1 MYYHE
6 HFDPVDP
13 SQLRLIQRKPLTK
26 TCQIDKA
33 HQPEHVLS
41 QELKLLI

>member
-6 HFDPVDP
+6 HFDPDDP

-33 HQPEHVLS
+33 NKLEHPLS